1 MFSIDSTEK
10 TGIYLNSLY
19 IVLGECAMENG
30 VLQRSLW
37 FYSPLHK
44 KYRSHFEIVA
54 LILDAAKNEFAGR
67 YSLMKQA
74 GLNYTQLKKYLEPLS
89 EIGLISKHINE
100 GKIVYRDSEK
110 GLAILRQYCLLLEML
125 MEAQL
130 TGINKN
136 NDPNNLQQILE
147 RWR

>member
-1 MFSIDSTEK
+1 
-10 TGIYLNSLY
+10 
-19 IVLGECAMENG
+19 MENG

-37 FYSPLHK
+37 FYSPLRK

-100 GKIVYRDSEK
+100 GKIVYRASEK

-125 MEAQL
+125 MEAHS
-130 TGINKN
+130 TSINEESA
-136 NDPNNLQQILE
+136 DPNSLQQILQ

>member
-1 MFSIDSTEK
+1 
-10 TGIYLNSLY
+10 
-19 IVLGECAMENG
+19 MENG

-100 GKIVYRDSEK
+100 GKIVYRASEK